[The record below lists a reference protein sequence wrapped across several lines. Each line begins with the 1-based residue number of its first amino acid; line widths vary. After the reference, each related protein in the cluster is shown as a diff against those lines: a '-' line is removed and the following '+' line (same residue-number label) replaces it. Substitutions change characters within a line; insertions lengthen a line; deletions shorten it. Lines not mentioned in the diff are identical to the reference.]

1 MQPYFLPYI
10 GYFQLINFVDKFVVY
25 DDIQFSKKGWI
36 NRNRILVNGKD
47 SYITLPLKK
56 DSDYLSVR
64 DRWLS
69 STWESDRTKMLNRI
83 WNSYNKSPCFNNVFS
98 VIEKIILFDDCNLF
112 DFILNSIIV
121 VLNYLE
127 INTPL
132 VVSSTIP
139 FDSELMSEKKV
150 IDICKTMEANC
161 LKTMEDRNVTGSPI
175 CYVTMEAN
183 CYVGAL
189 SFIVM
194 IILKMPVLNYIFLE
208 QAKSGINSS
217 RMNLSLI
224 FQ

>member
-1 MQPYFLPYI
+1 M
-10 GYFQLINFVDKFVVY
+10 
-25 DDIQFSKKGWI
+25 
-36 NRNRILVNGKD
+36 VNGKD

-161 LKTMEDRNVTGSPI
+161 YVNPI
-175 CYVTMEAN
+175 GGVELYSNDNFKNAGIELHFLRTSEIRYKQFKN
-183 CYVGAL
+183 E
-189 SFIVM
+189 FI
-194 IILKMPVLNYIFLE
+194 P
-208 QAKSGINSS
+208 
-217 RMNLSLI
+217 NLSIVDVLMFNTI
-224 FQ
+224 DEIRNYLKLHYKII